1 MSERIRWTGFEFEYR
16 EKTADWFWAVAIAM
30 VSIAAISFIYD
41 NPLFGIIMLSN
52 ARKEPRLLD
61 YELTDKGLII
71 GDTLYEHIQFKTFWV
86 SQSKY
91 APPKLLLRTNKWTV
105 PLLIIPIETDYIEA
119 DRVRDFLLDY
129 IPEEKIDESLGVKF
143 MEFLGF

>member
-1 MSERIRWTGFEFEYR
+1 
-16 EKTADWFWAVAIAM
+16 VAIAM

-41 NPLFGIIMLSN
+41 NPLFGIIMLMACAMLLSN